1 MSRHPPASSTIPTGN
16 DRPEPT
22 RLMFFGD
29 PHGEF
34 EPIVEAVERVRPEA
48 IVLLGDLQAN
58 RPLHEELGAI
68 QALTDIWF
76 IHGNH
81 DTDAESYFDHLWGC
95 ELADRNLHGR
105 VVQIAGFLVAGLG
118 GIFRESVWDPAI
130 LGTGARH
137 SSARALRRTT
147 PSAERWRGGV
157 SLRHRSTI
165 FPEDLARLESKHA
178 DILVTHEGLGG
189 TPYGRPRLDELAR
202 AMRVKLVVHGHL
214 HQDIDYQRDGRLSG
228 ESRFLAYGLD
238 QGSHLG
244 WPPGPGSDAPA
255 PLRDRP

>member
-1 MSRHPPASSTIPTGN
+1 MSRHSPASATLRPGH
-16 DRPEPT
+16 DRPEPN

-34 EPIVEAVERVRPEA
+34 GPITETVQRARPQA

-58 RPLHEELGAI
+58 RPLHEELAAI
-68 QALTDIWF
+68 RALTDIWF

-81 DTDAESYFDHLWGC
+81 DTDAESYFDHLWSC
-95 ELADRNLHGR
+95 ELGDRNLHGR

-130 LGTGARH
+130 PSTEARH
-137 SSARALRRTT
+137 SSAQALRRTT
-147 PSAERWRGGV
+147 PADERWRGGV
-157 SLRHRSTI
+157 TLRHRSTI
-165 FPEDLARLESKHA
+165 FPEDIARLENKHA

-214 HQDIDYQRDGRLSG
+214 HQDIDYQREGRLG
-228 ESRFLAYGLD
+228 EDSPFLAYGLD

-244 WPPGPGSDAPA
+244 WPPGPGPDAPA
-255 PLRDRP
+255 PLRDRL

>member
-1 MSRHPPASSTIPTGN
+1 MSRHPSASSSSRTDNT
-16 DRPEPT
+16 RPEAA
-22 RLMFFGD
+22 RLIFFGD

-34 EPIVEAVERVRPEA
+34 EPIVEAVQRARPEA

-58 RPLHEELGAI
+58 RPLHDELAAI
-68 QALTDIWF
+68 RALTEIWF

-81 DTDAESYFDHLWGC
+81 DTDAESYFDHLWSC
-95 ELADRNLHGR
+95 ELGDRNLHGR

-130 LGTGARH
+130 PATRATH
-137 SSARALRRTT
+137 SSAQTLRRST
-147 PSAERWRGGV
+147 PATERWRGGV

-165 FPEDLARLESKHA
+165 FPDDVARLENKHA

-189 TPYGRPRLDELAR
+189 TPHGRPRLDELAR

-214 HQDIDYQRDGRLSG
+214 HQDIDYQREGRLG
-228 ESRFLAYGLD
+228 DNSRFLAYGID

-244 WPPGPGSDAPA
+244 WPTGPGSDSPA

>member
-1 MSRHPPASSTIPTGN
+1 MSRHPPASATLRTVN
-16 DRPEPT
+16 DRLELT
-22 RLMFFGD
+22 QLMFFGD
-29 PHGEF
+29 PHGDF
-34 EPIVEAVERVRPEA
+34 EPVVEAVKRARPEA

-58 RPLHEELGAI
+58 RPLHVELAAI
-68 QALTDIWF
+68 RALTEIWF

-105 VVQIAGFLVAGLG
+105 VVRIAGFLVAGLG
-118 GIFRESVWDPAI
+118 GIFRESVWNPAI
-130 LGTGARH
+130 PETEARF
-137 SSARALRRTT
+137 SSAEALRR
-147 PSAERWRGGV
+147 SMRAVQRWRGGV

-165 FPEDLARLESKHA
+165 FPEEVAGLANKRA

-189 TPYGRPRLDELAR
+189 TPHGHPRLDELAR

-214 HQDIDYQRDGRLSG
+214 HQDIDYGREGLLG
-228 ESRFLAYGLD
+228 EDSSFLAYGVD

-244 WPPGPGSDAPA
+244 FPPAPGSHAPA
-255 PLRDRP
+255 LLRDRP